1 MEDRTT
7 APASAHASA
16 PAPRQPVRPLRDFAG
31 AVGLLTVV
39 PVGGSW
45 PDGRPPRAVGW
56 YGAVGWLLA
65 ACAFVPLWFYAR
77 ASAAAPV
84 PTVRALL
91 FAVLVVGG
99 WALLT
104 RFLHWDGLADTVDGI
119 GGGSTPERRLEIM
132 RDSHI
137 GAFGAVAIGLVALVQ
152 VASVALLIS
161 RGVLWPLLVA
171 PVVARFSV
179 SLASWELPAARP
191 DGLGRA
197 VIGTAGLY
205 EKIVAA
211 VALLAL
217 LACLFLGATQRQFVF
232 VSGAGIVAGI
242 AVPRLL
248 SKQVGGM
255 TGDLFGATVLLVET
269 AVLLMGAV
277 I

>member
-1 MEDRTT
+1 MENRTT
-7 APASAHASA
+7 ALASA
-16 PAPRQPVRPLRDFAG
+16 PAPRQPVRPLRDLAA

-77 ASAAAPV
+77 GSAAAPV

-197 VIGTAGLY
+197 VIGTAGLH